1 MAAPLSMQVPPQIRR
16 GIVPLPP
23 LQAVLI
29 LDERSDAMPFIPLS
43 LIGAGLLGNLLLV
56 LLLLGDATAPGR
68 MPLVVAAALA
78 LGGGAMMLAGL
89 LMLEPRRRRE
99 ADHRS

>member
-1 MAAPLSMQVPPQIRR
+1 
-16 GIVPLPP
+16 
-23 LQAVLI
+23 
-29 LDERSDAMPFIPLS
+29 MPFIPLS

-68 MPLVVAAALA
+68 LPLAVAAMLA
-78 LGGGAMMLAGL
+78 LGGGALMLIGL
-89 LMLEPRRRRE
+89 VMLEPRRRPE